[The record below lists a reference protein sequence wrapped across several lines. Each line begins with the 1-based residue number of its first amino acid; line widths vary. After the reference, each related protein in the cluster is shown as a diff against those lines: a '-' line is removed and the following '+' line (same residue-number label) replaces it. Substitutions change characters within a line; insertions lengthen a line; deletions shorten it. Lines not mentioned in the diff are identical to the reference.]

1 MIFIKKILLVDSD
14 KDNLNAFKM
23 VFRKAGYYV
32 YTSNSG
38 LNALSV
44 ALKERPEIILLE
56 MTLPD
61 MDGVSLCMDLRKN
74 VNLDDSVIAFY
85 TNRTEEYAQKAG
97 YNAGAD
103 DYIFKSESES
113 LLVCRV
119 AALSRRLKKSASSEI
134 QKTFGDIQILPDQY
148 LIRKDG
154 VKIDVPKKQF
164 ELLLLLSGN
173 PGKIFSRCEI
183 LKIIWNKETGNLR
196 TLDVHINM
204 LRQKVGENKIETIR
218 NVGYKFINRV

>member
-1 MIFIKKILLVDSD
+1 MMMFLKKILLIDTDSD
-14 KDNLNAFKM
+14 FLTSLKT
-23 VFRKAGYYV
+23 VFRKAGYTV
-32 YTSNSG
+32 YTANSG
-38 LNALSV
+38 QIALNL
-44 ALKERPEIILLE
+44 ALKERPDIILLE
-56 MTLPD
+56 MSLND
-61 MDGVSLCMDLRKN
+61 MDGVSICMSLRKN
-74 VNLDDSVIAFY
+74 VNLEESVIAFY
-85 TNRTEEYAQKAG
+85 THRTEEYAQKAG

-103 DYIFKSESES
+103 DYIFKTESES
-113 LLVCRV
+113 LLVVRV
-119 AALSRRLKKSASSEI
+119 AALFRRLKNKSSAIEN

-173 PGKIFSRCEI
+173 PGKIFSRFEI
-183 LKIIWNKETGNLR
+183 LKVIWNKETGNLR

-218 NVGYKFINRV
+218 NVGYKFII

>member
-1 MIFIKKILLVDSD
+1 MIFFKKILLVDTDIES
-14 KDNLNAFKM
+14 LSALKM
-23 VFRKAGYYV
+23 VFRKEGYFV
-32 YTSNSG
+32 FTTHTG
-38 LNALSV
+38 QNALSI

-61 MDGVSLCMDLRKN
+61 MDGVSICMSLRKN
-74 VNLDDSVIAFY
+74 VNLGESVIAFY
-85 TNRTEEYAQKAG
+85 TNRMEEYAQKAG

-103 DYIFKSESES
+103 DYIFKTESES

-119 AALSRRLKKSASSEI
+119 AALSRRLKASSVHEN

-154 VKIDVPKKQF
+154 IKIDVPKKQF

-173 PGKIFSRCEI
+173 PGKIFSRFEI
-183 LKIIWNKETGNLR
+183 LKVIWNKETGNLR

-218 NVGYKFINRV
+218 NVGYKFII